1 MCISSG
7 IHLSKQSHSEVPS
20 FQEGNSYAHVLV
32 LGRQWPPSDSTL
44 VLSSLASSSTVP
56 RYGVHHLVTQMEW
69 NLSTIVILK
78 SESIKYQYK
87 SVSLQ

>member
-1 MCISSG
+1 MCISTG
-7 IHLSKQSHSEVPS
+7 IHLSKQSHLEVSS

-32 LGRQWPPSDSTL
+32 LGRQWPSSHSTL
-44 VLSSLASSSTVP
+44 VLSRASSSTVP
-56 RYGVHHLVTQMEW
+56 RGGVHYLITQMEW
-69 NLSTIVILK
+69 NFSTIFILK